1 MSLAIRSLRSLRSAR
16 LAALLAATTSFAG
29 AQIPADPVPLPPS
42 AILNEILFDP
52 AGVDGSVNA
61 VGEWI
66 EILVLRPD
74 QPR

>member
-52 AGVDGSVNA
+52 AG
-61 VGEWI
+61 EWI